1 MLDIHQLNVFLVA
14 AESLNFT
21 QAARRLHMTQPSV
34 SQHIQGLEAYFDRP
48 LFLRNGRNLEL
59 TEAGLTLLPL
69 ARQAVELSQQ
79 IEETMESLKG
89 EVYGHLMVGCST
101 TPGKYILPQIL
112 ARFHRNYPRVRVT
125 CQVSPQTEALR
136 MLVDGQV
143 NFALYSVNR
152 ETYVDIETLPFMC
165 DPIVLIAP
173 LNHPWATRG
182 EIEPS
187 DLLEADMIMREST
200 SGTYEAVRTELGRLG
215 ISANDLRILITLG
228 NAEAIAL
235 AVQEGIGVGFLSK
248 MVVDRL
254 CAEKVAVVRVRGLEI
269 CREIFIARNIRRP
282 ATGAQNAFWNFLN
295 SHENKVWLSPE
306 AP

>member
-69 ARQAVELSQQ
+69 ARQAVELSQR